1 MSTKINKAKFIEAL
15 RNLIKKEIEE
25 VSTSAATPGYMTPM
39 AFDGGRKKDKKK
51 RDDIANQSGLKQVS
65 EVKFA
70 VTVDMGKLGQGKVL
84 VDAGSKGMAKT
95 MVAKKLKQGLKGV
108 ISVSRVQPALGKQV
122 DKKIENVNEVTKK
135 EVDALRKLQNSLEK
149 LQKDYWNIA
158 KIGDKTLKDRQFNK
172 YYETI
177 LKATKEIT
185 TLRQI
190 LKGHIRNE
198 SITVDEAVDPKV
210 KKQAAALLKRYTNN
224 WKKLEKETEMM
235 LKFAKKNKAREMA
248 FNFEEVLKKLKG
260 NVWSYISFQVKEPM
274 DDYFYESINEGK
286 YHDWRNDES
295 LTPKQKIGK
304 SIREVR
310 NSLNELDKTIKMS
323 LRLKNELNVDSRSYW
338 KNTHKAL
345 SSISERLVKLASR
358 VGNLK

>member
-1 MSTKINKAKFIEAL
+1 
-15 RNLIKKEIEE
+15 
-25 VSTSAATPGYMTPM
+25 
-39 AFDGGRKKDKKK
+39 
-51 RDDIANQSGLKQVS
+51 
-65 EVKFA
+65 
-70 VTVDMGKLGQGKVL
+70 
-84 VDAGSKGMAKT
+84 
-95 MVAKKLKQGLKGV
+95 
-108 ISVSRVQPALGKQV
+108 
-122 DKKIENVNEVTKK
+122 
-135 EVDALRKLQNSLEK
+135 
-149 LQKDYWNIA
+149 
-158 KIGDKTLKDRQFNK
+158 
-172 YYETI
+172 
-177 LKATKEIT
+177 
-185 TLRQI
+185 
-190 LKGHIRNE
+190 
-198 SITVDEAVDPKV
+198 
-210 KKQAAALLKRYTNN
+210 
-224 WKKLEKETEMM
+224 
-235 LKFAKKNKAREMA
+235 MA

>member
-1 MSTKINKAKFIEAL
+1 MSIKINKTKFIEAL
-15 RNLIKKEIEE
+15 RTLIKKEIEE

-70 VTVDMGKLGQGKVL
+70 VAVDMGPLGRGHVL
-84 VDAGSKGMAKT
+84 VDASSKGQAKT
-95 MVAKKLKQGLKGV
+95 QVAKKLKQGMKG
-108 ISVSRVQPALGKQV
+108 ILNVSRLQPTLGKQV
-122 DKKIENVNEVTKK
+122 DKKVENLKEVTKK
-135 EVDALRKLQNSLEK
+135 EVDALQKLENSLEK

-177 LKATKEIT
+177 LKATKEIS

-198 SITVDEAVDPKV
+198 SI
-210 KKQAAALLKRYTNN
+210 
-224 WKKLEKETEMM
+224 
-235 LKFAKKNKAREMA
+235 
-248 FNFEEVLKKLKG
+248 
-260 NVWSYISFQVKEPM
+260 
-274 DDYFYESINEGK
+274 NEGR
-286 YHDWRNDES
+286 YHEWRNDES
-295 LTPKQKIGK
+295 LTPKQKIGY

-310 NSLNELDKTIKMS
+310 NSLNELNKTINMN
-323 LRLKNELNVDSRSYW
+323 LRLKTELNVDSRSYW

-345 SSISERLVKLASR
+345 NSISERLVKLASK